1 MRTNLAAENILFE
14 TNTATLKNSSF
25 QGLNE
30 VVSIM
35 LGTPGILLYI
45 DGHADYVGSDTFNQT
60 LSENRA
66 RAVQSY
72 LKSKGISA
80 SQLHAS
86 GFGKSRPVADNKT
99 PAGRRQ
105 NRRVELRLS
114 YN

>member
-1 MRTNLAAENILFE
+1 MFE
-14 TNTATLKNSSF
+14 TNTATLKSSSF
-25 QGLNE
+25 PGLNE

-35 LGTPGILLYI
+35 LGTPGIILYI
-45 DGHADYVGSDTFNQT
+45 DGHTDYVGSDTFNQT

-66 RAVQSY
+66 RAVQNY
-72 LKSKGISA
+72 IRSKGVSV

-86 GFGKSRPVADNKT
+86 GFGKSRPIADNKT
-99 PAGRRQ
+99 PAGRMQ